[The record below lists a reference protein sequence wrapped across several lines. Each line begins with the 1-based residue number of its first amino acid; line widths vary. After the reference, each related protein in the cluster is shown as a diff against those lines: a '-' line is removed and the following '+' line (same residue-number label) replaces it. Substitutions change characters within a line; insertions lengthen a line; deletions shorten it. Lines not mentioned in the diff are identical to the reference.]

1 MNPKE
6 FCLQPRFSFKI
17 FLLHLFM
24 CAVCMCVCRSEDNA
38 RIFFKHFFPRS
49 GQMCIIDRCAPSPNF
64 QPELEAQAWIQKQ
77 SSSFSAFLMLF
88 FLFGD
93 LFIFLFHECGCFTCL
108 HDVYYTM
115 PLEARKGHWISWSW
129 SYRLVNCYACAG
141 IQTWVL
147 RKNSQCSQC

>member
-1 MNPKE
+1 
-6 FCLQPRFSFKI
+6 
-17 FLLHLFM
+17 M

-88 FLFGD
+88 FCLEIYLFFYFMSVGVLPASMMYTTQCPWKLEKAIGFLGAGVTD
-93 LFIFLFHECGCFTCL
+93 L
-108 HDVYYTM
+108 
-115 PLEARKGHWISWSW
+115 
-129 SYRLVNCYACAG
+129 
-141 IQTWVL
+141 
-147 RKNSQCSQC
+147 